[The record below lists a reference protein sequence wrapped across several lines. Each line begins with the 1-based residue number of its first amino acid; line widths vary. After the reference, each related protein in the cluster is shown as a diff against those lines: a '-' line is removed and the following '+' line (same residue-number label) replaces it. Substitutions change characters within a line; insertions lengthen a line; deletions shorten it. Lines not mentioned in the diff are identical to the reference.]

1 MNNDMRNDFL
11 NYDLIVIGGGINGT
25 GIVRD
30 AALRGL
36 KAVMIEQEDIACG
49 ATGAC
54 SGMIHGGA
62 RYLISNRET
71 TKLSSIDSGY
81 IQYIASHLIF
91 RIPFIHPVPKN
102 YPNGKLF
109 IEQFETFFTAYD
121 KFQPYKNGKVH
132 TRLTQ
137 KEVAELHPGI
147 TEEII
152 GAVTFDEWGVDPF
165 RLALLNAVSANEH
178 GARILTHTEVID
190 IIKEDNKAIGVK
202 VFDKL
207 NNRIYDIYGQT
218 IVNAVGSWTNIFAEK
233 FNLTMKIRPAKGIH
247 LVIGRRLSNYA
258 VGVFAIDNRVI
269 FIMPHKNTTIIGTT
283 DDDFYGD
290 PGDIPITSDEV
301 KYLIDSIEKI
311 IPDIKKHR
319 IIRAFAGVRPTIY
332 DEYMMEDDLSRD
344 HLIIDHEAI
353 DSTSNLYSVIGGK
366 LAAFRFISEEVVDI
380 ISKKISKDTISK
392 TNITPLPGSEKG
404 INILELSHKYKLSFH
419 ILNKL
424 YTKYGDRM
432 LIILN
437 MIKND
442 NSLKVNICKCES
454 VSEAEIRYVIKHEF
468 ARTIDDIRRR
478 TRVGMGSCQGTGCT
492 LSVARILREELD
504 LDFDTEI
511 QEVKNF
517 IRERYHGN
525 KPILYNKIS
534 IQQIELNMVNNMLLT
549 GLDIE

>member
-1 MNNDMRNDFL
+1 MHIDNEFL
-11 NYDLIVIGGGINGT
+11 NYDLIIIGGGINGT
-25 GIVRD
+25 GIARD
-30 AALRGL
+30 AALRGIKTIL
-36 KAVMIEQEDIACG
+36 IEQEDIASG

-62 RYLISNRET
+62 RYLISDREV

-91 RIPFIHPVPKN
+91 RIPFIHPIPSN

-109 IEQFETFFTAYD
+109 IEQFETFFSAYD
-121 KFQPYKNGKVH
+121 QFQPYKNGKQH

-137 KEVAELHPGI
+137 QEVSELHPGI
-147 TEEII
+147 TKDIL

-165 RLALLNAVSANEH
+165 RLALLNAVSASEN
-178 GARILTHTEVID
+178 GATVLTHAKVVD
-190 IIKEDNKAIGVK
+190 IIKEDNKVNGVK
-202 VFDKL
+202 VFDKQSK
-207 NNRIYDIYGQT
+207 RIYKIKGKI
-218 IVNAVGSWTNIFAEK
+218 IVNAVGSWSNIFADK

-247 LVIGRRLSNYA
+247 LVIARRLSNYA

-290 PGDIPITSDEV
+290 PGNIPITSDEV
-301 KYLIDSIEKI
+301 NYLLDSIEKI

-344 HLIIDHEAI
+344 HLIIDHEATDGI
-353 DSTSNLYSVIGGK
+353 KNIYSVIGGK
-366 LAAFRFISEEVVDI
+366 LAAFRFISEEIVDI
-380 ISKKISKDTISK
+380 ISQKLSVNISSK
-392 TNITPLPGSEKG
+392 TSLIPLPGSERS
-404 INILELSHKYKLSFH
+404 INLQELSHKYKLSLF

-437 MIKND
+437 MIKDD
-442 NSLKVNICKCES
+442 NSLKANICKCES
-454 VSEAEIRYVIKHEF
+454 VSEAEIRYVIKYEL
-468 ARTIDDIRRR
+468 ARTLDDIRRR
-478 TRVGMGSCQGTGCT
+478 TRSGMGSCQGTGCT
-492 LSVARILREELD
+492 LAISNILKD
-504 LDFDTEI
+504 EI
-511 QEVKNF
+511 NLSFENEMVEVKNF
-517 IRERYHGN
+517 IKERYHGN
-525 KPILYNKIS
+525 KPILNNNIS
-534 IQQIELNMVNNMLLT
+534 IQQMELNMVNNMLLT
-549 GLDIE
+549 GLDID